1 MNRFW
6 NFLFDPRVLG
16 LLGIAALA
24 AFLLIGARE
33 LQLALVYAG
42 IALALVLLAWAIFWT
57 VRKVRAVRAA
67 KRLEAAI
74 EDDAEQTLR
83 IRPTD
88 RVPAEAVRDRLLAAI
103 KTLRTSRL
111 GQLTG
116 NAALY
121 ELPWYVVIGNPAAGK
136 SSAIIKSGL
145 NFPLAA
151 DGSKL
156 ESAVVQGIGGT
167 RNCDWFMTSEGIL
180 LDTAGRYS
188 VHEEDHVEWL
198 GFLGLLKK
206 HRPLAPINGV
216 LVAVS
221 VAELTQGKP
230 EAAIQLAKRLRQRVQ
245 ELTEKLEVFAPLYL
259 VFTKTD
265 LISGFA
271 EFFEDF
277 DRSERDRIWGAT
289 LPFEAEKSALG
300 NGPVRVDAVAAFDRH
315 FDELRDGLKEIAVAR
330 MSLQRGQALPTGLL
344 TFPLEFAAAKP
355 ALRAFIATLF
365 EENPYQFRPVFRGF
379 YFTSAVQE
387 GSASSKASE
396 EVARQFALG
405 ARRER
410 TTARVVAANGFFLK
424 DLFQR
429 VIFADKQLVRQYASR
444 SKQRLRVVAFAA
456 SVSVLA
462 LVLAGWSWTYLG
474 NRQLMQDV
482 QADLAK
488 AARLQAERVD
498 LGARMEALEVL
509 QYRIE
514 QLAAWQ
520 KSRPLGLGLGLYQG
534 DVIEAKLRQEYYA
547 GLKQVM
553 LQPVARAIEGYL
565 GEVNAHAAQLQPLTR
580 PPESGAPGLA
590 TTRVAAAGHAVQPV
604 AAGSGFILLPT
615 GGQAASAPPL
625 QPVVAQAAVAAAAA
639 PAAAAAVSRYADASP
654 TDVEDAYNALKTY
667 LMLAERQ
674 RMEPSH
680 LKDQVARFWRG
691 WLETQRGSMPAEQM
705 KRKAEGMISFA
716 MAQLQDPAFPTLD
729 SNFTL
734 VDNTRTQLKRVM
746 RGMPARERVYAEVKA
761 RASTRFAQVTVANI
775 VGEGGRGTV
784 AGSAVVA
791 GTFTREAWDGYIEKA
806 FKDAAQGELQS
817 TDWVLQ
823 TAARDDLTLEGSPD
837 QIRKSLTELYKAEY
851 VREWQRF
858 IQGIAVAE
866 FDSFA
871 AAVQHMNKL
880 GDAGESPIRKVL
892 TTLNDQTSW
901 DNPTILNDR
910 LSKVQTGFV
919 EWFKQSILRQAP
931 SRVEVKVDVT
941 GANGSVPMGPIG
953 REFAALHKLMAPRQG
968 AGPLFDDYLKA
979 LGGVRTR
986 FNQIAAQGDPGPAA
1000 RKLMASTLEGSQS
1013 ELVDAVR
1020 LVEEQMLAGMTDSA
1034 RAALRPLLL
1043 RPLMQSFAVL
1053 VVPAETELNR
1063 AWVAQVHEPF
1073 QRGLATKYPFDANA
1087 KMEAV
1092 PQEIGKVFGP
1102 HGAVAKFADEALGP
1116 LVVRRGDSIAPRT
1129 WLDMS
1134 VRLRPEFV
1142 AQFGAWVAPLD
1153 GAAGGAGAAGAA
1165 AAPAAAQTSFQ
1176 ILPHGAP
1183 GLAEYSIEIDGQVL
1197 RYRNGAAVWTPFV
1210 WPGNGQPG
1218 ARITGVTMDGRS
1230 VELLNVP
1237 GRFGLQRMFETAER
1251 RRLADGSN
1259 ELSWAQGSTAVTIQ
1273 LRVISQPGPSATATA
1288 APAGGAGLR
1297 GLRLPPVVAGSDQA
1311 VAVAPLG
1318 GAPAATTATT
1328 ATTAATATAAAATT
1342 ATTAQRGVR

>member
-16 LLGIAALA
+16 LLGILALA

-33 LQLALVYAG
+33 LQLALIYAG
-42 IALALVLLAWAIFWT
+42 IALAVVLLAWALVWT

-88 RVPAEAVRDRLLAAI
+88 RVPAEAVRDRLLTAI

-188 VHEEDHVEWL
+188 VHEEDRAEWL

-221 VAELTQGKP
+221 VAELTQSKP

-277 DRSERDRIWGAT
+277 DRAERDRIWGAT

-330 MSLQRGQALPTGLL
+330 MSLQRGQALPPGLL

-387 GSASSKASE
+387 GSANSKASE

-444 SKQRLRVVAFAA
+444 SKQRLRVIAFAA

-520 KSRPLGLGLGLYQG
+520 KNRPLGLGLGLYQG
-534 DVIEAKLRQEYYA
+534 EAIEAKLRQEYYA

-590 TTRVAAAGHAVQPV
+590 TMRVAAGGSGAPLVQPV
-604 AAGSGFILLPT
+604 AAGGGFVPFASGQP
-615 GGQAASAPPL
+615 ASAPPL
-625 QPVVAQAAVAAAAA
+625 QPVVAQAAVVASAM

-691 WLETQRGSMPAEQM
+691 WLETQRGNLPAEQM

-729 SNFTL
+729 NNFTL
-734 VDNTRTQLKRVM
+734 VDNTRAQLKRVM

-775 VGEGGRGTV
+775 VGESGRGTV

-791 GTFTREAWDGYIEKA
+791 GTFTREAWDNYIEKA

-858 IQGIAVAE
+858 IQGIAVTE

-953 REFAALHKLMAPRQG
+953 REFAALHKLMAPRQS

-1000 RKLMASTLEGSQS
+1000 RKLMAGTLEGRES

-1053 VVPAETELNR
+1053 VGPAETELNR

-1073 QRGLATKYPFDANA
+1073 QRGLATKYPFDANS

-1102 HGAVAKFADEALGP
+1102 QGAVAKFADEALGP

-1153 GAAGGAGAAGAA
+1153 GAAGGAGGGGAGAA

-1218 ARITGVTMDGRS
+1218 ARIVGVTMDGRS
-1230 VELLNVP
+1230 IELLNVP

-1273 LRVISQPGPSATATA
+1273 LRVISQPGPSAAAAA
-1288 APAGGAGLR
+1288 APAGGSGLR
-1297 GLRLPPVVAGSDQA
+1297 GLRLPPVVVGSDQA

-1318 GAPAATTATT
+1318 GA
-1328 ATTAATATAAAATT
+1328 ATATAAAATA

>member
-6 NFLFDPRVLG
+6 NFLFNPRVLAV
-16 LLGIAALA
+16 LGILALA
-24 AFLLIGARE
+24 AFLFIGARE
-33 LQLALVYAG
+33 LQLALTYAG
-42 IALALVLLAWAIFWT
+42 IALAVALLLFGIVWV

-83 IRPTD
+83 IRPAD
-88 RVPAEAVRDRLLAAI
+88 RAPAEAVRDRLLAAI

-156 ESAVVQGIGGT
+156 EAAVVQGIGGT

-265 LISGFA
+265 LVAGFA

-277 DRSERDRIWGAT
+277 DRAERDRIWGAT

-300 NGPVRVDAVAAFDRH
+300 TGPVRIDAVAAFDRH

-330 MSLQRGQALPTGLL
+330 MSLQRGQALPPGLL

-387 GSASSKASE
+387 GSANSKASE

-444 SKQRLRVVAFAA
+444 NKRRLRIAAFAA

-462 LVLAGWSWTYLG
+462 LALAGWSWTYLG

-488 AARLQAERVD
+488 AAKLQAERVD

-520 KSRPLGLGLGLYQG
+520 QRRPWGLGLGLYQG
-534 DVIEAKLRQEYYA
+534 ETIEAKLRQEYYA

-553 LQPVARAIEGYL
+553 LQPVAKAIEGYL
-565 GEVNAHAAQLQPLTR
+565 GEVNTHAAQLQPLTR

-590 TTRVAAAGHAVQPV
+590 TTRIAAGGQPLVQPV
-604 AAGSGFILLPT
+604 AT
-615 GGQAASAPPL
+615 GVTGATDGRWSFQAAGAPSL
-625 QPVVAQAAVAAAAA
+625 QPAVAQAQAAQSHVDQAAV
-639 PAAAAAVSRYADASP
+639 PAAAAAGMAAPTSRYADASP

-775 VGEGGRGTV
+775 VGEAGRGTV

-858 IQGIAVAE
+858 VQGIAVAE

-871 AAVQHMNKL
+871 AAVMHMNKL

-892 TTLNDQTSW
+892 ATLNDQTSW

-910 LSKVQTGFV
+910 LAKVQTGMV

-931 SRVEVKVDVT
+931 SRVEVKVDVS
-941 GANGSVPMGPIG
+941 GADGGVPMGPIG

-1043 RPLMQSFAVL
+1043 RPLMQSFSVL
-1053 VVPAETELNR
+1053 VGPAETELNR

-1073 QRGLATKYPFDANA
+1073 QRGLATKYPFDANSR
-1087 KMEAV
+1087 MEAV
-1092 PQEIGKVFGP
+1092 PQEIAKVFGP
-1102 HGAVAKFADEALGP
+1102 QGAVARFADEALGP

-1153 GAAGGAGAAGAA
+1153 GAAGGAGGAAAGTGGA

-1183 GLAEYSIEIDGQVL
+1183 GLAEYTVEIDGQVL

-1210 WPGNGQPG
+1210 WPGTGQPG
-1218 ARITGVTMDGRS
+1218 ARIAGVTMDGRS
-1230 VELLNVP
+1230 IELLNVP

-1251 RRLADGSN
+1251 RKLADGSN
-1259 ELSWAQGSTAVTIQ
+1259 ELSWAQGPHAVTIQ
-1273 LRVISQPGPSATATA
+1273 LRVISQPGPSAAAAA
-1288 APAGGAGLR
+1288 APAGGTGLR
-1297 GLRLPPVVAGSDQA
+1297 GLRLPPVVAGLDQA
-1311 VAVAPLG
+1311 M
-1318 GAPAATTATT
+1318 
-1328 ATTAATATAAAATT
+1328 AAAPSAN
-1342 ATTAQRGVR
+1342 AANAMRGLR

>member
-6 NFLFDPRVLG
+6 NFLLDPRVLG
-16 LLGIAALA
+16 LLGILALA
-24 AFLLIGARE
+24 AFLFIGARE
-33 LQLALVYAG
+33 LQLALIYAG
-42 IALALVLLAWAIFWT
+42 SALVAVLLLFGIVWL
-57 VRKVRAVRAA
+57 VRKIRAVRAA
-67 KRLEAAI
+67 RRLEAAI
-74 EDDAEQTLR
+74 EDDAEQATLT
-83 IRPTD
+83 IRAAD
-88 RVPAEAVRDRLLAAI
+88 RAPAEAVRDRLLTAV
-103 KTLRTSRL
+103 KTIRSSRL

-116 NAALY
+116 AAALY

-188 VHEEDHVEWL
+188 VHEEDHAEWL

-221 VAELTQGKP
+221 VAELMQGKP

-265 LISGFA
+265 LIAGFA

-277 DRSERDRIWGAT
+277 DRAERDRIWGAT
-289 LPFEAEKSALG
+289 LPFEGEKPA
-300 NGPVRVDAVAAFDRH
+300 NGAGPARVDAVAAFDRH

-387 GSASSKASE
+387 GSANSRASE

-444 SKQRLRVVAFAA
+444 TKQRLRFAAFAA
-456 SVSVLA
+456 GVSVLA
-462 LVLAGWSWTYLG
+462 LALAGWSWTYLG

-488 AARLQAERVD
+488 AAKLQAERVD

-514 QLAAWQ
+514 QLAAWREG
-520 KSRPLGLGLGLYQG
+520 RPLGLGLGLYQG
-534 DVIEAKLRQEYYA
+534 EAIEAKLRQEYYA

-553 LQPVARAIEGYL
+553 LQPVAKSIEGYL
-565 GEVNAHAAQLQPLTR
+565 GEVNTHAAQLQPLTR

-590 TTRVAAAGHAVQPV
+590 TTTRLVANGQTLVQPV
-604 AAGSGFILLPT
+604 ATGSGFVPFSSQP
-615 GGQAASAPPL
+615 GSAPPL
-625 QPVVAQAAVAAAAA
+625 HPVAVASAGAAPAPAPAQPVVAA
-639 PAAAAAVSRYADASP
+639 PVSRYADASP

-680 LKDQVARFWRG
+680 LKDQIARFWRS

-705 KRKAEGMISFA
+705 KRRAEGMISFA

-729 SNFTL
+729 NNFTL

-775 VGEGGRGTV
+775 VGEAGRGTI

-837 QIRKSLTELYKAEY
+837 QIRKALTELYKAEY

-858 IQGIAVAE
+858 VQGIAVAE

-880 GDAGESPIRKVL
+880 GDAGESPIKKVL

-901 DNPTILNDR
+901 DNPTMFNAR
-910 LSKVQTGFV
+910 VAKVQNGV
-919 EWFKQSILRQAP
+919 IEWFKTSILRQAP
-931 SRVEVKVDVT
+931 SRVEVKVDVSGT
-941 GANGSVPMGPIG
+941 GEAVPMGPIG
-953 REFAALHKLMAPRQG
+953 REFAALHKLMAPRDG
-968 AGPLFDDYLKA
+968 AAPLFNDYLKA
-979 LGGVRTR
+979 LGAIRTR
-986 FNQIAAQGDPGPAA
+986 FNQMAAQGDPGPAA
-1000 RKLMASTLEGSQS
+1000 RKLMASTLEGGQS

-1034 RAALRPLLL
+1034 RASLRPLLL
-1043 RPLMQSFAVL
+1043 RPLMQSFSVL

-1073 QRGLATKYPFDANA
+1073 QRGLASKYPFDANSNL
-1087 KMEAV
+1087 EAV
-1092 PQEIGKVFGP
+1092 PQEIAKVFGP
-1102 HGAVAKFADEALGP
+1102 NGAVARFADEALGP

-1134 VRLRPEFV
+1134 VRLRPEFT
-1142 AQFGAWVAPLD
+1142 AQFATWVASLD
-1153 GAAGGAGAAGAA
+1153 GAAGGAGAAAA

-1183 GLAEYSIEIDGQVL
+1183 GLAEYTVEIDGQVL

-1210 WPGNGQPG
+1210 WPNPAGQPG
-1218 ARITGVTMDGRS
+1218 ARITGVTVDGRS
-1230 VELLNVP
+1230 IELLNVP

-1259 ELSWAQGSTAVTIQ
+1259 ELSWAQGPHAVTIQ
-1273 LRVISQPGPSATATA
+1273 LRVISQPGPAAAAAA
-1288 APAGGAGLR
+1288 APAGGTGLR
-1297 GLRLPPVVAGSDQA
+1297 GLRLPAVVAGSDET
-1311 VAVAPLG
+1311 VAAG
-1318 GAPAATTATT
+1318 PA
-1328 ATTAATATAAAATT
+1328 AATAANAS
-1342 ATTAQRGVR
+1342 RGAVR

>member
-6 NFLFDPRVLG
+6 NFLLDPRVLG
-16 LLGIAALA
+16 LLGILALA
-24 AFLLIGARE
+24 AFLFIGARE
-33 LQLALVYAG
+33 LQLALIYAG
-42 IALALVLLAWAIFWT
+42 SALVALLLLFGIVWL
-57 VRKVRAVRAA
+57 VRKIRAVRAA
-67 KRLEAAI
+67 RRFEAAI
-74 EDDAEQTLR
+74 EDDAEQATLA
-83 IRPTD
+83 IRSAD
-88 RVPAEAVRDRLLAAI
+88 RAPAEAVRDRLLTAV
-103 KTLRTSRL
+103 KTIRSSRL

-116 NAALY
+116 AAALY

-188 VHEEDHVEWL
+188 VHEEDHAEWL

-221 VAELTQGKP
+221 VAELMQGKP

-265 LISGFA
+265 LIAGFA

-277 DRSERDRIWGAT
+277 DRAERDRIWGAT
-289 LPFEAEKSALG
+289 LPFEGEKPASGA
-300 NGPVRVDAVAAFDRH
+300 GPSRIDAVAAFDRH

-387 GSASSKASE
+387 GSANSRASE

-444 SKQRLRVVAFAA
+444 NKQRLRLAAFAA
-456 SVSVLA
+456 GVSVLA
-462 LVLAGWSWTYLG
+462 VALAGWSWTYLG

-488 AARLQAERVD
+488 AAKLQAERVD

-520 KSRPLGLGLGLYQG
+520 QRRPLGLGLGLYQG
-534 DVIEAKLRQEYYA
+534 EAIEAKLRQEYYA

-553 LQPVARAIEGYL
+553 LQPVARSIEGYL
-565 GEVNAHAAQLQPLTR
+565 GEVNTHAAQLQPLTR

-590 TTRVAAAGHAVQPV
+590 TTTRLVAHGQPMVQPV
-604 AAGSGFILLPT
+604 AAGAGSGFTPFFSN
-615 GGQAASAPPL
+615 QAASAPPL
-625 QPVVAQAAVAAAAA
+625 HPVAAQLPALAQPPQAAAA
-639 PAAAAAVSRYADASP
+639 PAVAAPVSRYADASP

-680 LKDQVARFWRG
+680 LKDQIARFWRG

-705 KRKAEGMISFA
+705 KRRAEGMISFA
-716 MAQLQDPAFPTLD
+716 MAQLQDPQFPTLD
-729 SNFTL
+729 NNFTL
-734 VDNTRTQLKRVM
+734 VDNTRSQLKRVM

-775 VGEGGRGTV
+775 VGEAGRGTV

-806 FKDAAQGELQS
+806 FKDAAHGELQS

-837 QIRKSLTELYKAEY
+837 QIRKALTELYKAEY

-858 IQGIAVAE
+858 VQGIAVAE

-871 AAVQHMNKL
+871 AAVLHMNKL
-880 GDAGESPIRKVL
+880 GDAGASPIKKVL

-901 DNPTILNDR
+901 DNPTLFNDR
-910 LSKVQTGFV
+910 VAKVQSGVV
-919 EWFKQSILRQAP
+919 EWFKTSILRQAP

-941 GANGSVPMGPIG
+941 GAGDAVPMGPIG
-953 REFAALHKLMAPRQG
+953 REFAALHRLMAPRDG
-968 AGPLFDDYLKA
+968 AAPLVNDYLKA
-979 LGGVRTR
+979 LGAIRTR
-986 FNQIAAQGDPGPAA
+986 FNQMAAQGDPGPAA
-1000 RKLMASTLEGSQS
+1000 RKLMASTLEGGQS

-1020 LVEEQMLAGMTDSA
+1020 LVEEQMLAGMADSA

-1043 RPLMQSFAVL
+1043 RPLMQSFSVL

-1073 QRGLATKYPFDANA
+1073 QRGLASKYPFDAHSNL
-1087 KMEAV
+1087 EAV
-1092 PQEIGKVFGP
+1092 PQEIAKVFGP
-1102 HGAVAKFADEALGP
+1102 QGAVAKFADEALGP

-1134 VRLRPEFV
+1134 VRLRPEFT
-1142 AQFGAWVAPLD
+1142 AQFASWVASLD
-1153 GAAGGAGAAGAA
+1153 GAAGGGAAAGAA

-1183 GLAEYSIEIDGQVL
+1183 GLAEYTVEIDGQVL

-1210 WPGNGQPG
+1210 WPNATGQPG
-1218 ARITGVTMDGRS
+1218 ARITGVTVDGRS
-1230 VELLNVP
+1230 IELLNVP

-1251 RRLADGSN
+1251 RKLADGSN
-1259 ELSWAQGSTAVTIQ
+1259 ELSWAQGAHAVTIQ
-1273 LRVISQPGPSATATA
+1273 LRVISQPGPAATAAA
-1288 APAGGAGLR
+1288 APAGGTGLR
-1297 GLRLPPVVAGSDQA
+1297 GLRLPPVVVGSDETVAAGPAAGS
-1311 VAVAPLG
+1311 
-1318 GAPAATTATT
+1318 AAN
-1328 ATTAATATAAAATT
+1328 AA
-1342 ATTAQRGVR
+1342 RGVVR

>member
-6 NFLFDPRVLG
+6 NFLLDPRVLG
-16 LLGIAALA
+16 LLGILALA

-42 IALALVLLAWAIFWT
+42 IALAVVVLVFAIVKI

-83 IRPTD
+83 IRPAD
-88 RVPAEAVRDRLLAAI
+88 RAPAEAVRDRLLAAI

-156 ESAVVQGIGGT
+156 EAAVVQGIGGT

-221 VAELTQGKP
+221 VAELTQSKP

-265 LISGFA
+265 LIAGFA

-277 DRSERDRIWGAT
+277 DRAERDRIWGAT
-289 LPFEAEKSALG
+289 LPFETEKSALG
-300 NGPVRVDAVAAFDRH
+300 NGPVRIDAVAAFDRH

-387 GSASSKASE
+387 GSANSKASE

-405 ARRER
+405 SRRER

-444 SKQRLRVVAFAA
+444 NKQRLRVAAFAA

-462 LVLAGWSWTYLG
+462 LALAGWSWTYLG

-488 AARLQAERVD
+488 AAKLQADRVD

-520 KSRPLGLGLGLYQG
+520 KNRPLGLGLGLYQG
-534 DVIEAKLRQEYYA
+534 EAIEAKLRQEYYA

-565 GEVNAHAAQLQPLTR
+565 GEVNTHAAQLQPLTR

-590 TTRVAAAGHAVQPV
+590 TTRVAAGGQPLVQPV
-604 AAGSGFILLPT
+604 AT
-615 GGQAASAPPL
+615 GATGTTDGRWSFQAAGAPTL
-625 QPVVAQAAVAAAAA
+625 QPVAAQAVV
-639 PAAAAAVSRYADASP
+639 PAAAAAAVAAPISRYADASP

-674 RMEPSH
+674 RMEPGH

-691 WLETQRGSMPAEQM
+691 WLDTQRGGMPAEQM
-705 KRKAEGMISFA
+705 KRRAEGMISFA

-734 VDNTRTQLKRVM
+734 VDNTRAQLKRVM

-837 QIRKSLTELYKAEY
+837 QIRKALTELYKAEY

-858 IQGIAVAE
+858 VQGIAVAE

-871 AAVQHMNKL
+871 AAVLHMNKL

-910 LSKVQTGFV
+910 LSKVQTGMV

-941 GANGSVPMGPIG
+941 GANGGVPMGPIG
-953 REFAALHKLMAPRQG
+953 REFAALHKLMAPRQS
-968 AGPLFDDYLKA
+968 AGPLFDEYLKA

-1000 RKLMASTLEGSQS
+1000 RKLMAGTLEGRES

-1053 VVPAETELNR
+1053 VIPAETELNR

-1073 QRGLATKYPFDANA
+1073 QRGLATKYPFDANS

-1092 PQEIGKVFGP
+1092 PQEIAKVFGP
-1102 HGAVAKFADEALGP
+1102 QGAVAKFADEALGP

-1134 VRLRPEFV
+1134 VRLKPEFV
-1142 AQFGAWVAPLD
+1142 AQFGGWVAPLD
-1153 GAAGGAGAAGAA
+1153 GAAGGAGGAAAGVA

-1183 GLAEYSIEIDGQVL
+1183 GLAEYTVEIDGQVL

-1210 WPGNGQPG
+1210 WPGTGQPG

-1230 VELLNVP
+1230 IELLNVP

-1251 RRLADGSN
+1251 RKLGDGSN
-1259 ELSWAQGSTAVTIQ
+1259 ELSWAQGSHAVTIQ
-1273 LRVISQPGPSATATA
+1273 LRVISQPGPSAQATT
-1288 APAGGAGLR
+1288 APAGGTGLR
-1297 GLRLPPVVAGSDQA
+1297 GLRLPPVVAGLDQT
-1311 VAVAPLG
+1311 VAT
-1318 GAPAATTATT
+1318 APAVN
-1328 ATTAATATAAAATT
+1328 AANTV
-1342 ATTAQRGVR
+1342 RGLR